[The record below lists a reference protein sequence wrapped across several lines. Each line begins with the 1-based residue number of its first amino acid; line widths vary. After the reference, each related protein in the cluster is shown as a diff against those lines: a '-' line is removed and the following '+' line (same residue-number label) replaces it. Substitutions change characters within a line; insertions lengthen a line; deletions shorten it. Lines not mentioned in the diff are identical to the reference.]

1 MRQKKSSQKS
11 TISLLRMNLCR
22 ISGALHNGRRGGL
35 GVMSQKRKKLYEDCK
50 VKLLKFREETL
61 NGLKALN
68 PSLATEMVGDE
79 ADLASAHISQT
90 QALNQRDKL
99 LAKIKEIDESLERLE
114 NGTYGICEE
123 TGEEI
128 EEKRLMAIP
137 WTRLSLEGAEVR
149 EREQKRYDQ
158 KLA

>member
-1 MRQKKSSQKS
+1 MEREKDRFMAQKRQK
-11 TISLLRMNLCR
+11 
-22 ISGALHNGRRGGL
+22 
-35 GVMSQKRKKLYEDCK
+35 LYDECK
-50 VKLLKFREETL
+50 VKLLRTREETL
-61 NGLKALN
+61 NGLQALN

-99 LAKIKEIDESLERLE
+99 LAKIKEVDEALARME
-114 NGTYGICEE
+114 NGSYGICEE
-123 TGEEI
+123 TEEEI
-128 EEKRLMAIP
+128 EEKRLLAIP

>member
-1 MRQKKSSQKS
+1 MANKRQK
-11 TISLLRMNLCR
+11 LFDECRM
-22 ISGALHNGRRGGL
+22 
-35 GVMSQKRKKLYEDCK
+35 
-50 VKLLKFREETL
+50 KLLKVRQETM
-61 NGLKALN
+61 NGLQALN

-90 QALNQRDKL
+90 QALNQRDKF
-99 LAKIKEIDESLERLE
+99 LAKIKDIDDALGRLE

-123 TGEEI
+123 TEEDI
-128 EEKRLMAIP
+128 EDKRLIAIP

>member
-1 MRQKKSSQKS
+1 MKAGMKEWDKMGQNQKK
-11 TISLLRMNLCR
+11 LF
-22 ISGALHNGRRGGL
+22 
-35 GVMSQKRKKLYEDCK
+35 EECK
-50 VKLLKFREETL
+50 VKLLKTRQETL
-61 NGLKALN
+61 NGLKSLD

-99 LAKIKEIDESLERLE
+99 LFKIKEIDEALARME

-123 TGEEI
+123 TGESI
-128 EEKRLMAIP
+128 EEKRLIAIP

>member
-1 MRQKKSSQKS
+1 MGSKRQK
-11 TISLLRMNLCR
+11 LYDECR
-22 ISGALHNGRRGGL
+22 
-35 GVMSQKRKKLYEDCK
+35 
-50 VKLLKFREETL
+50 VKLLRVREETM

-68 PSLATEMVGDE
+68 PSLSTEMVGDE

-99 LAKIKEIDESLERLE
+99 LAKIKEIDEALGRME
-114 NGTYGICEE
+114 NGSYGTCEE
-123 TGEEI
+123 TDELI
-128 EEKRLMAIP
+128 EEKRLLALP

>member
-1 MRQKKSSQKS
+1 LGNIIGVDFAHHDGGQEVKGFMGQNQNK
-11 TISLLRMNLCR
+11 LFDECR
-22 ISGALHNGRRGGL
+22 R
-35 GVMSQKRKKLYEDCK
+35 
-50 VKLLKFREETL
+50 KLLKTREETL
-61 NGLKALN
+61 NGLRALD

-99 LAKIKEIDESLERLE
+99 LAKIKEIDEALGRMES
-114 NGTYGICEE
+114 GTYGVCEE
-123 TGEEI
+123 TGEPI
-128 EEKRLMAIP
+128 EEKRLIAIP

>member
-1 MRQKKSSQKS
+1 MGSTKRQK
-11 TISLLRMNLCR
+11 
-22 ISGALHNGRRGGL
+22 
-35 GVMSQKRKKLYEDCK
+35 LYDDCK
-50 VKLLKFREETL
+50 LKLLKVREETL

-99 LAKIKEIDESLERLE
+99 LAKIKEIDEALSRME
-114 NGTYGICEE
+114 NGAYGTCEE
-123 TGEEI
+123 TGDPI
-128 EEKRLMAIP
+128 EEKRLQAIP
-137 WTRLSLEGAEVR
+137 WTRLSLEGAEIR

>member
-1 MRQKKSSQKS
+1 
-11 TISLLRMNLCR
+11 
-22 ISGALHNGRRGGL
+22 
-35 GVMSQKRKKLYEDCK
+35 
-50 VKLLKFREETL
+50 
-61 NGLKALN
+61 
-68 PSLATEMVGDE
+68 MVGDE

-99 LAKIKEIDESLERLE
+99 LAKIKEIDDALARMEAGS
-114 NGTYGICEE
+114 YGICEE
-123 TGEEI
+123 TEEPI
-128 EEKRLMAIP
+128 EEKRLIAIP

>member
-1 MRQKKSSQKS
+1 MRAEVEGRKIMDLNQKKLFENCK
-11 TISLLRMNLCR
+11 M
-22 ISGALHNGRRGGL
+22 
-35 GVMSQKRKKLYEDCK
+35 KLIK
-50 VKLLKFREETL
+50 TREETL
-61 NGLKALN
+61 NGLKALD

-99 LAKIKEIDESLERLE
+99 LHKIKEIDEALARME

-123 TGEEI
+123 TGEHI
-128 EEKRLMAIP
+128 EEKRLIAIP

>member
-1 MRQKKSSQKS
+1 M
-11 TISLLRMNLCR
+11 
-22 ISGALHNGRRGGL
+22 G
-35 GVMSQKRKKLYEDCK
+35 QKRQKLYEECK
-50 VKLLKFREETL
+50 VKLLKTREETL
-61 NGLKALN
+61 NGLQALN

-99 LAKIKEIDESLERLE
+99 LAKIKEIDEALGRMES
-114 NGTYGICEE
+114 GTYGICEE
-123 TGEEI
+123 TEEPI
-128 EEKRLMAIP
+128 EEKRLIAIP

>member
-1 MRQKKSSQKS
+1 MANKRQK
-11 TISLLRMNLCR
+11 LYDECRM
-22 ISGALHNGRRGGL
+22 
-35 GVMSQKRKKLYEDCK
+35 
-50 VKLLKFREETL
+50 KLLKVRQETM
-61 NGLKALN
+61 NGLTALN

-90 QALNQRDKL
+90 QALNQRDKF
-99 LAKIKEIDESLERLE
+99 LAKIKDIDEALGRIE

-123 TGEEI
+123 TEEPI
-128 EEKRLMAIP
+128 EDKRLAAIP

>member
-1 MRQKKSSQKS
+1 MGNDRQ
-11 TISLLRMNLCR
+11 
-22 ISGALHNGRRGGL
+22 
-35 GVMSQKRKKLYEDCK
+35 KLYEECR
-50 VKLLKFREETL
+50 VKLLKVRQESM
-61 NGLKALN
+61 NGLQALN

-90 QALNQRDKL
+90 QALNQRDKFI
-99 LAKIKEIDESLERLE
+99 AKIKEIDDALARLE

-123 TGEEI
+123 TEELI
-128 EEKRLMAIP
+128 EEKRLIAIP

>member
-1 MRQKKSSQKS
+1 
-11 TISLLRMNLCR
+11 
-22 ISGALHNGRRGGL
+22 
-35 GVMSQKRKKLYEDCK
+35 MSQKRQKLYDECR
-50 VKLLKFREETL
+50 VKLLKVREETL
-61 NGLKALN
+61 NGLQALN

-99 LAKIKEIDESLERLE
+99 LAKIKEIDEALGRME
-114 NGTYGICEE
+114 NKSYGICEE
-123 TGEEI
+123 TGDEI
-128 EEKRLMAIP
+128 EEKRLQAIP

>member
-1 MRQKKSSQKS
+1 
-11 TISLLRMNLCR
+11 
-22 ISGALHNGRRGGL
+22 
-35 GVMSQKRKKLYEDCK
+35 MSQKRKKLYEDCK

>member
-1 MRQKKSSQKS
+1 MLKKPPHDEGKRIVMAKDRQ
-11 TISLLRMNLCR
+11 
-22 ISGALHNGRRGGL
+22 
-35 GVMSQKRKKLYEDCK
+35 KLYEECK
-50 VKLLKFREETL
+50 MKLLKVRQETM
-61 NGLKALN
+61 NGLQALN
-68 PSLATEMVGDE
+68 PSLSTEMVGDE

-90 QALNQRDKL
+90 QALNQRDKML
-99 LAKIKEIDESLERLE
+99 MKIKDIDEALARIE

-123 TGEEI
+123 TEEPI
-128 EEKRLMAIP
+128 EEKRLIAIP

>member
-1 MRQKKSSQKS
+1 MRLGHLQKQVGVAREEIIMSKARQK
-11 TISLLRMNLCR
+11 LFD
-22 ISGALHNGRRGGL
+22 
-35 GVMSQKRKKLYEDCK
+35 ECK
-50 VKLLKFREETL
+50 FKLLKVREETL
-61 NGLKALN
+61 NGLRALD
-68 PSLATEMVGDE
+68 PSLSTEMVGDE

-99 LAKIKEIDESLERLE
+99 LFKMKEIDDALGRLE
-114 NGTYGICEE
+114 TGSYGICEE
-123 TGEEI
+123 TGDDI
-128 EEKRLMAIP
+128 EEKRLLAIP

>member
-1 MRQKKSSQKS
+1 MGHKRQK
-11 TISLLRMNLCR
+11 LFDDCR
-22 ISGALHNGRRGGL
+22 
-35 GVMSQKRKKLYEDCK
+35 
-50 VKLLKFREETL
+50 VKLLKVRQETM
-61 NGLKALN
+61 NGLQALN

-90 QALNQRDKL
+90 QALNQRDKF
-99 LAKIKEIDESLERLE
+99 LAKIKEIDEALARIE

-123 TGEEI
+123 TEEAI
-128 EEKRLMAIP
+128 EDKRLVAIP

>member
-1 MRQKKSSQKS
+1 MGKNRQK
-11 TISLLRMNLCR
+11 LFDECR
-22 ISGALHNGRRGGL
+22 I
-35 GVMSQKRKKLYEDCK
+35 
-50 VKLLKFREETL
+50 KLLKTRQETL
-61 NGLKALN
+61 NGLEALN

-99 LAKIKEIDESLERLE
+99 LAKIKEIDDALARMES
-114 NGTYGICEE
+114 GTYGICEE
-123 TGEEI
+123 TEEPI
-128 EEKRLMAIP
+128 EEKRLIAIP

>member
-1 MRQKKSSQKS
+1 
-11 TISLLRMNLCR
+11 
-22 ISGALHNGRRGGL
+22 
-35 GVMSQKRKKLYEDCK
+35 MSQKRKKLYDECRG
-50 VKLLKFREETL
+50 KLLKVREETL

-68 PSLATEMVGDE
+68 PSLETEMVGDE

-99 LAKIKEIDESLERLE
+99 LAKIKEIDEALARMEGGS
-114 NGTYGICEE
+114 YGICEE
-123 TGEEI
+123 TGDEI
-128 EEKRLMAIP
+128 EEKRLLAIP

>member
-1 MRQKKSSQKS
+1 
-11 TISLLRMNLCR
+11 
-22 ISGALHNGRRGGL
+22 
-35 GVMSQKRKKLYEDCK
+35 MSKARLKLFEECK
-50 VKLLKFREETL
+50 LKLLKVRQETL
-61 NGLKALN
+61 NGLRALD
-68 PSLATEMVGDE
+68 PSLSTEMVGDE

-99 LAKIKEIDESLERLE
+99 LFKMKEVDEALSRLE
-114 NGTYGICEE
+114 NGSYGICEE
-123 TGEEI
+123 TGEDI
-128 EEKRLMAIP
+128 EDKRLQAIP

>member
-1 MRQKKSSQKS
+1 MNRDQIKDQTQLFEECKK
-11 TISLLRMNLCR
+11 
-22 ISGALHNGRRGGL
+22 
-35 GVMSQKRKKLYEDCK
+35 
-50 VKLLKFREETL
+50 KLLKTREETM
-61 NGLKALN
+61 NGLRALN

-99 LAKIKEIDESLERLE
+99 MAKIKEIDEALARME

-123 TGEEI
+123 TGENI
-128 EEKRLMAIP
+128 EEKRLVAIP

>member
-1 MRQKKSSQKS
+1 MLESLFMMKRGEEGFMGHKRQK
-11 TISLLRMNLCR
+11 LFDECRM
-22 ISGALHNGRRGGL
+22 
-35 GVMSQKRKKLYEDCK
+35 
-50 VKLLKFREETL
+50 KLLKVRQETM

-90 QALNQRDKL
+90 QALNQRDKF
-99 LAKIKEIDESLERLE
+99 LAKVKEVDEALGRLE
-114 NGTYGICEE
+114 NGSYGVCEE
-123 TGEEI
+123 TEEPI
-128 EEKRLMAIP
+128 EDKRLIAIP

>member
-1 MRQKKSSQKS
+1 MIEAFMMKVWRLASMSQNRQKLYDQ
-11 TISLLRMNLCR
+11 CR
-22 ISGALHNGRRGGL
+22 
-35 GVMSQKRKKLYEDCK
+35 
-50 VKLLKFREETL
+50 VKLLKTREESM

-68 PSLATEMVGDE
+68 PSLTTEMVGDE

-90 QALNQRDKL
+90 QALNQRDKFL
-99 LAKIKEIDESLERLE
+99 GKIKEIDEALGRIESG
-114 NGTYGICEE
+114 NYGVCEE

-128 EEKRLMAIP
+128 EEKRLLALP

>member
-1 MRQKKSSQKS
+1 MANKRQK
-11 TISLLRMNLCR
+11 LYDECR
-22 ISGALHNGRRGGL
+22 
-35 GVMSQKRKKLYEDCK
+35 
-50 VKLLKFREETL
+50 VKLLKVRQETM
-61 NGLKALN
+61 NGLQALN

-90 QALNQRDKL
+90 QALNQRDKF
-99 LAKIKEIDESLERLE
+99 LAKIKEIDDALARIE
-114 NGTYGICEE
+114 NGSYGICEE
-123 TGEEI
+123 TEEPI
-128 EEKRLMAIP
+128 EDKRLAAIP

>member
-1 MRQKKSSQKS
+1 MLESLFMMKRGEYSFMGNKRQK
-11 TISLLRMNLCR
+11 LFDECR
-22 ISGALHNGRRGGL
+22 
-35 GVMSQKRKKLYEDCK
+35 
-50 VKLLKFREETL
+50 VKLLRVRQESM
-61 NGLKALN
+61 NGLQALN

-90 QALNQRDKL
+90 QALNQRDKF
-99 LAKIKEIDESLERLE
+99 LAKIKEVDEALARLE

-123 TGEEI
+123 TEEDI
-128 EEKRLMAIP
+128 EDKRLVAIP

>member
-1 MRQKKSSQKS
+1 MAKDR
-11 TISLLRMNLCR
+11 L
-22 ISGALHNGRRGGL
+22 
-35 GVMSQKRKKLYEDCK
+35 KLYEECK
-50 VKLLKFREETL
+50 MKLLKVRQETM
-61 NGLKALN
+61 NGLQALN

-99 LAKIKEIDESLERLE
+99 LAKIKEIDEALARIE
-114 NGTYGICEE
+114 NGSYGICEE
-123 TGEEI
+123 TDEPI
-128 EEKRLMAIP
+128 EEKRLIAIP

>member
-1 MRQKKSSQKS
+1 MGQKRQK
-11 TISLLRMNLCR
+11 
-22 ISGALHNGRRGGL
+22 
-35 GVMSQKRKKLYEDCK
+35 LYDECK
-50 VKLLKFREETL
+50 VKLLKTREETL
-61 NGLKALN
+61 NGLQALN

-99 LAKIKEIDESLERLE
+99 LAKIKEIDEALGRMES
-114 NGTYGICEE
+114 GTYGVCEE
-123 TGEEI
+123 TEEPI
-128 EEKRLMAIP
+128 EDKRLIAIP

>member
-1 MRQKKSSQKS
+1 MANNRQK
-11 TISLLRMNLCR
+11 LYNECR
-22 ISGALHNGRRGGL
+22 T
-35 GVMSQKRKKLYEDCK
+35 
-50 VKLLKFREETL
+50 KLLKTREETM
-61 NGLKALN
+61 NGLQALN

-90 QALNQRDKL
+90 QALNQRDKF
-99 LAKIKEIDESLERLE
+99 LAKIKEVDEALSRIE

-123 TGEEI
+123 TEEPI
-128 EEKRLMAIP
+128 EDKRLAAIP

>member
-1 MRQKKSSQKS
+1 MMRVGGFMANSRQK
-11 TISLLRMNLCR
+11 
-22 ISGALHNGRRGGL
+22 
-35 GVMSQKRKKLYEDCK
+35 LYDECK
-50 VKLLKFREETL
+50 VKLLKVRQETM
-61 NGLKALN
+61 NGLQALN
-68 PSLATEMVGDE
+68 PSLTTEMVGDE

-99 LAKIKEIDESLERLE
+99 LAKLKDISDALVRMEA
-114 NGTYGICEE
+114 GTYGICEE
-123 TGEEI
+123 TEEPI
-128 EEKRLMAIP
+128 EEKRLIAIP

>member
-1 MRQKKSSQKS
+1 MGQQRQ
-11 TISLLRMNLCR
+11 
-22 ISGALHNGRRGGL
+22 
-35 GVMSQKRKKLYEDCK
+35 KLYEECR
-50 VKLLKFREETL
+50 VKLLKTRQETL
-61 NGLKALN
+61 NGLEALN

-99 LAKIKEIDESLERLE
+99 LAKIKEIDDALARMEAGS
-114 NGTYGICEE
+114 YGICEE
-123 TGEEI
+123 TEEPI
-128 EEKRLMAIP
+128 EEKRLIAIP

>member
-1 MRQKKSSQKS
+1 
-11 TISLLRMNLCR
+11 
-22 ISGALHNGRRGGL
+22 
-35 GVMSQKRKKLYEDCK
+35 MSQKRPKLYDECRI
-50 VKLLKFREETL
+50 KLLRVREETL

-99 LAKIKEIDESLERLE
+99 LAKIKEIDEALARMETG
-114 NGTYGICEE
+114 NYGICEE
-123 TGEEI
+123 TGEDI
-128 EEKRLMAIP
+128 EEKRLQAIP